1 MIIAFLYT
9 NIGKCMLIICVEI
22 FYIILFAYKY
32 RDKLIFILQLFYD
45 SLNFFN
51 LIYCYISITK

>member
-9 NIGKCMLIICVEI
+9 NVGKCMLIICVEI

-32 RDKLIFILQLFYD
+32 RDKLIFIL
-45 SLNFFN
+45 
-51 LIYCYISITK
+51 